1 MPASV
6 ITTYAPPDY
15 LRQFAPRAAEIPAL
29 LTAAAEQFFIV
40 PVERLYPLFTQALP
54 PTRATAHTC
63 LLLTSG
69 TATMH
74 IGPER
79 CTIGPH
85 EMLLVRAGQVYA
97 FEPGDQNTGLLC
109 HFHDDLLLGPAGR
122 ADALASFGLLQF
134 WGAPVLR
141 LDAATAGFVASLLRR
156 LLTEYE
162 THALASPQLV
172 RAYLLA
178 LLEELNRAAAP
189 AAPAAHN
196 TAGALAN
203 RFKQLVAT
211 SLQSLHLVSDY
222 ADRLHVT
229 PNYLT
234 KAVRAATGKAPAR
247 WIEESIV
254 LEAKV
259 LLGHS
264 TWPVSDIAQRVGLSD
279 PSYFSRLFKKH
290 AGLSPLA
297 YRKKVEKS

>member
-1 MPASV
+1 MPAPS
-6 ITTYAPPDY
+6 IHTYAPRDY
-15 LRQFAPRAAEIPAL
+15 LRQFAAGAAAVPQL

-79 CTIGPH
+79 CTIGPG
-85 EMLLVRAGQVYA
+85 ELLLVRAGQVYA

-109 HFHDDLLLGPAGR
+109 HFHDDLLIGPAGR
-122 ADALASFGLLQF
+122 ADALAAFSLLHF
-134 WGAPVLR
+134 WGGPVVR
-141 LDAATAGFVASLLRR
+141 LDAGTAGFVENLLRR
-156 LLTEYE
+156 LLVEYE
-162 THALASPQLV
+162 AHALEHPRLV

-178 LLEELNRAAAP
+178 LLEELHQAAVTDLPVAQD
-189 AAPAAHN
+189 
-196 TAGALAN
+196 TAGTLAN

-211 SLQSLHLVSDY
+211 SLSSLHLVSDY
-222 ADRLHVT
+222 AERLHVT

-234 KAVRAATGKAPAR
+234 KAVRTATGKPPAR

-264 TWPVSDIAQRVGLSD
+264 TWPISDIAQRVGLSD